1 MTCSGSVCLVA
12 DVAAD
17 VVFVLVALNSALVD
31 FVVTQLH
38 EFRYDPAPSRRRRV
52 RDEAR
57 SKMPAGLPGPLRL

>member
-17 VVFVLVALNSALVD
+17 VVFVLAALNSALVD

-38 EFRYDPAPSRRRRV
+38 EFRFDPAP
-52 RDEAR
+52 
-57 SKMPAGLPGPLRL
+57 